1 MRRLRN
7 PLGCLL
13 LLVFIFGPGFL
24 LDYLLHS
31 VVWMLLTPPL
41 LVITMLLV
49 AALAPKRKI
58 TPEQFADGL
67 EKHLLGTEKPHEW
80 DDTVSVALADERLA
94 ILQQSLVRFDLLD
107 TEEKREELRRIIEA
121 LRRGEVPLR

>member
-1 MRRLRN
+1 
-7 PLGCLL
+7 
-13 LLVFIFGPGFL
+13 
-24 LDYLLHS
+24 
-31 VVWMLLTPPL
+31 MLLTPPL
-41 LVITMLLV
+41 LVVTMLLV

-80 DDTVSVALADERLA
+80 DETVSVALADERLA

-107 TEEKREELRRIIEA
+107 TEEKREELRTIIEA
-121 LRRGEVPLR
+121 LRRGEVPIR

>member
-1 MRRLRN
+1 MHRLRN

-31 VVWMLLTPPL
+31 IVWMLLTPPL
-41 LVITMLLV
+41 LIIAILLV
-49 AALAPKRKI
+49 AALGPKRKL
-58 TPEQFADGL
+58 TPEQFADRL
-67 EKHLLGTEKPHEW
+67 ENHLLGTERPDEW
-80 DDTVSVALADERLA
+80 DDTSSVTLADERLA
-94 ILQQSLVRFDLLD
+94 ILQQSLGRFDLLN
-107 TEEKREELRRIIEA
+107 TAEKREELRRIIEA

>member
-13 LLVFIFGPGFL
+13 LLVLVFGPGFL
-24 LDYLLHS
+24 LDYFLHS

-41 LVITMLLV
+41 LIIALLLV
-49 AALAPKRKI
+49 AALGPKSKI
-58 TPEQFADGL
+58 TPEQFADKL
-67 EKHLLGTEKPHEW
+67 EKHLLGNEKPHDW
-80 DDTVSVALADERLA
+80 DDTTSVTLADERLE
-94 ILQQSLVRFDLLD
+94 ILRQGLADFDLLN
-107 TEEKREELRRIIEA
+107 TAEKREERRRIIEA

>member
-7 PLGCLL
+7 LLGCLL

-31 VVWMLLTPPL
+31 IVWMLLTPPL
-41 LVITMLLV
+41 LIITMLLV
-49 AALAPKRKI
+49 AALAPKRKL
-58 TPEQFADGL
+58 TPEQFADRL

-80 DDTVSVALADERLA
+80 DDTASVTLADERLA
-94 ILQQSLVRFDLLD
+94 ILQKTLVRFDLLN
-107 TEEKREELRRIIEA
+107 TEGKREELRRIIEA